1 MIRKF
6 YDAAP
11 NDGGGA
17 FEKLVVGLVE
27 GNKKAVEDIKAEM
40 KGFATPAQIET
51 ATKAIEDKIANEV
64 KAANEAAGKLVDAQ
78 KAEIVELKAQVNA
91 LDKLASNF
99 KVSTS
104 TPAPSFKS
112 AFKEALQGKSTNGL
126 EMKEALAVLQG
137 SKGATV
143 SMELK
148 VDPMTNANSLT
159 GDGVQTYN
167 TRQALVPAQ
176 KLNFRDLIP
185 SVQSPTLEYVTYF
198 EDAKTGAIANQTE
211 GEAKSTIKY
220 NLTNVQ
226 KIQSYLAGIV
236 TFTKQMLKNLPW
248 LGGTLPRML
257 LRDFYKQENAN
268 FWTTATTAAT
278 PFNPGTLPADDVE
291 AIITAIAQLE
301 SADFTA
307 SFGIVSK
314 QQWARLAISTYT
326 KGYYSAANAA
336 SGSVVITPGG
346 MITIAGVPIL
356 SASWATDDKLLL
368 LDVDYIER
376 VEGESLNITFSYE
389 DGDNW
394 KNNEVSARVECLEV
408 LNILRPDALL
418 LMDFGNVTP

>member
-1 MIRKF
+1 MIKKF

-27 GNKKAVEDIKAEM
+27 GNKKAVEDIKTEL
-40 KGFATPAQIET
+40 KGFATPAQIEA
-51 ATKAIEDKIANEV
+51 ATKAIEDKITTEV
-64 KAANEAAGKLVDAQ
+64 KAANEAAGKLVEDQ

-99 KVSTS
+99 KVT
-104 TPAPSFKS
+104 TTTAPITFKS
-112 AFKEALQGKSTNGL
+112 AFKEALSGKSTAGQ
-126 EMKEALAVLQG
+126 EIKDALDVLHRSQ
-137 SKGATV
+137 SATV
-143 SMELK
+143 QMEVK
-148 VDPMTNANSLT
+148 VDSMTNANSLT

-185 SVQSPTLEYVTYF
+185 SVISPTLEYVTYF
-198 EDAKTGAIANQTE
+198 EDAKEGAIANQTE
-211 GEAKSTIKY
+211 GSAKSTIAY

-248 LGGTLPRML
+248 LGSTLPRML
-257 LRDFYKQENAN
+257 LRDFYKQENAA

-278 PFNPGTLPADDVE
+278 PFNPGTLPSDDVE
-291 AIITAIAQLE
+291 AIITAIAELE
-301 SADFTA
+301 SDDFTA

-314 QQWARLAISTYT
+314 QQWARLAISTYN
-326 KGYYSAANAA
+326 KGYYGGA
-336 SGSVVITPGG
+336 GSVVITPGG
-346 MITIAGVPIL
+346 QITIAGVPIL

-394 KNNEVSARVECLEV
+394 KKNEVSARVECLEV
-408 LNILRPDALL
+408 LNIMRPDALL